1 MIVLDTHV
9 LIWDALTP
17 KKLSAS
23 ARQAIGQ
30 ADQQDGLIIADISL
44 WEIAMLIEKK
54 RVQVELGSQA
64 FLNLILQVHK
74 AIIQPITPEIAI
86 LAVQFPAEIS
96 KDPAD
101 RLIAATTLTKN
112 ATLITADKNMQNAS
126 LIPTLW

>member
-1 MIVLDTHV
+1 VIVLDTHV

-17 KKLSAS
+17 KQLSAA
-23 ARQAIGQ
+23 ARQAIAQ
-30 ADQQDGLIIADISL
+30 ADQQNNLIIADISL

-54 RVQVELGSQA
+54 RVQIELGTQA
-64 FLNLILQVHK
+64 FLNLILQAHK
-74 AIIQPITPEIAI
+74 AIVQPITAAIAT
-86 LAVQFPAEIS
+86 LAIDFPAEIS

-112 ATLITADKNMQNAS
+112 ATLITADKNLQNAS

>member
-17 KKLSAS
+17 KQLSAA
-23 ARQAIGQ
+23 ARRAIVQAN
-30 ADQQDGLIIADISL
+30 QQDGIIIADISL

-54 RVQVELGSQA
+54 RVQVALGSQA
-64 FLNLILQVHK
+64 FLNLILQAHK
-74 AIIQPITPEIAI
+74 SIVQPITAEIAT
-86 LAVQFPAEIS
+86 LAVHFPAGMS

-101 RLIAATTLTKN
+101 RLIAATTLSKN
-112 ATLITADKNMQNAS
+112 ATLITADKNLQNSS